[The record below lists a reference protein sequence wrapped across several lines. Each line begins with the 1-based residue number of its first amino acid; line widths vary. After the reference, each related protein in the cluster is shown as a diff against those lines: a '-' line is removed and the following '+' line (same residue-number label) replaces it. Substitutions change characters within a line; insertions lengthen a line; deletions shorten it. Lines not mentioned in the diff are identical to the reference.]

1 MYLAGNPSEVHRYF
15 GPAFATRTLACRPAG
30 CFFLTPDGQTD
41 HGQSTMPFSI
51 YLPHKH
57 PREVSK
63 QRNMHSYHPG
73 RRGVRPVSQRPR
85 RPPVGISSALCKFYP
100 GGNCN
105 FGESCRFRHSTS
117 PDKNSSAA
125 ATNFAAPPAR
135 RFMRQQ
141 QQQEPAEGAPS
152 APYPSCRG
160 VGAPPIPSGGHDRA
174 LKPNQLTGTSSAGAA
189 PATSTDVKASGSG
202 KSFSGSD
209 VAKKAKTNTKTSD
222 KRPSSSKLGGSGVG
236 NAKPSASRHP
246 TSSVKK
252 NRRSVTRNAAG
263 GAGGGQPSVDAKS
276 AASGQPNKKKND
288 KIRIPDDLNPPSDE
302 VAKDDS
308 PTDTTVGVQ
317 PATDDAAVNDPSN
330 STTTTTKK
338 ADDGHDNVKD
348 DDERAPHPPIFHPK
362 ASEGSNAECEEE
374 TDDEWTYDV
383 EEDMRRYWHEDITT
397 TLIAHEELVAVQKRW
412 ENARALAKA
421 KANSKE
427 KMQDESNKSGK
438 ENDAQDDVPDATGG
452 TDTAERDE
460 NGKEEAARVHWDEN
474 TVSLKFWFI
483 FVVTL
488 QIICFLLLPIIYVYM
503 YPFIFVW
510 GELSNDDMQ

>member
-1 MYLAGNPSEVHRYF
+1 
-15 GPAFATRTLACRPAG
+15 
-30 CFFLTPDGQTD
+30 
-41 HGQSTMPFSI
+41 
-51 YLPHKH
+51 
-57 PREVSK
+57 
-63 QRNMHSYHPG
+63 MHSYHPG
-73 RRGVRPVSQRPR
+73 RRGVRPASQRPR
-85 RPPVGISSALCKFYP
+85 RPPIGISSALCKFYP

-125 ATNFAAPPAR
+125 TNFAAPPAR

-141 QQQEPAEGAPS
+141 QQQKPAEGTLSAPS
-152 APYPSCRG
+152 PSRRG
-160 VGAPPIPSGGHDRA
+160 VGGPSIPSGDRGSS
-174 LKPNQLTGTSSAGAA
+174 LMPNQLTSSGAA

-209 VAKKAKTNTKTSD
+209 VAKKAKTKNKTSD
-222 KRPSSSKLGGSGVG
+222 KRSSASKLGGGGG

-263 GAGGGQPSVDAKS
+263 GAGGGQPSVGAMS

-288 KIRIPDDLNPPSDE
+288 KTKIPDDLNPPSDE
-302 VAKDDS
+302 VAQDDS
-308 PTDTTVGVQ
+308 PTDTTAGPVGVQ
-317 PATDDAAVNDPSN
+317 PATDSAAVTDPSN
-330 STTTTTKK
+330 STTTKKK
-338 ADDGHDNVKD
+338 AIDGHDNVKD

-374 TDDEWTYDV
+374 THDEWTYDV

-397 TLIAHEELVAVQKRW
+397 TLIAHEELVAVQKRC

-438 ENDAQDDVPDATGG
+438 ENDAQNDVPDATGG

-460 NGKEEAARVHWDEN
+460 KGKEEAARVHWDEN
-474 TVSLKFWFI
+474 TVSFEYWFSYMRCYRL
-483 FVVTL
+483 FVSCCSPL
-488 QIICFLLLPIIYVYM
+488 YM
-503 YPFIFVW
+503 HMYTCIRLSSC
-510 GELSNDDMQ
+510 GED

>member
-1 MYLAGNPSEVHRYF
+1 
-15 GPAFATRTLACRPAG
+15 
-30 CFFLTPDGQTD
+30 
-41 HGQSTMPFSI
+41 
-51 YLPHKH
+51 
-57 PREVSK
+57 
-63 QRNMHSYHPG
+63 MHSYHPG
-73 RRGVRPVSQRPR
+73 RRGVRPASQRPR
-85 RPPVGISSALCKFYP
+85 RPPIGISSALCKFYP

-125 ATNFAAPPAR
+125 TNFAAPPAR

-141 QQQEPAEGAPS
+141 QQQKPAEGTLSAPS
-152 APYPSCRG
+152 PSRRG
-160 VGAPPIPSGGHDRA
+160 VGGPSIPSGDRGSS
-174 LKPNQLTGTSSAGAA
+174 LMPNQLTSSGAA

-202 KSFSGSD
+202 KSFSGSGSD
-209 VAKKAKTNTKTSD
+209 VAKKAKTKNKTSD
-222 KRPSSSKLGGSGVG
+222 KRSSASKLGGGGG

-263 GAGGGQPSVDAKS
+263 GAGGGQPSVGAMS

-288 KIRIPDDLNPPSDE
+288 KTKIPDDLNPPSDE
-302 VAKDDS
+302 VAQDDS
-308 PTDTTVGVQ
+308 PTDTTAGPVGVQ
-317 PATDDAAVNDPSN
+317 PATDSAAVTDPSN
-330 STTTTTKK
+330 STTTKKK
-338 ADDGHDNVKD
+338 AIDGHDNVKD

-374 TDDEWTYDV
+374 THDEWTYDV

-397 TLIAHEELVAVQKRW
+397 TLIAHEELVAVQKRC
-412 ENARALAKA
+412 ENARALAKAKA

-438 ENDAQDDVPDATGG
+438 ENDAQNDVPDATGG

-460 NGKEEAARVHWDEN
+460 KGKEEAARVHWDEN
-474 TVSLKFWFI
+474 TVSFEYWFSYMRCYRL
-483 FVVTL
+483 FVSCCSPL
-488 QIICFLLLPIIYVYM
+488 YM
-503 YPFIFVW
+503 HMYTCIRLSSC
-510 GELSNDDMQ
+510 GED